1 MNKKAIEPLFFLI
14 FLLYFSPLSSFAQT
28 RCPVGGQVGS
38 AQCLPDEDG
47 AAPPRPTGEW
57 IKTWGA
63 LVSSNKAGGA
73 WSSKGKFTEN
83 EARQDALNRC
93 YSTGVSDC
101 SVDAT
106 YFNQCIAAAASNE
119 LGVDFNTGKDE
130 GIAGKRALSDCE
142 KRSKSIC
149 SVKFTECTDP
159 IFRKY

>member
-1 MNKKAIEPLFFLI
+1 MNKNFIGYLFFI
-14 FLLYFSPLSSFAQT
+14 FSLLYFFSFNVFTQT
-28 RCPVGGQVGS
+28 RCPVGAQVGS
-38 AQCLPDEDG
+38 AQCLPDEEGGG
-47 AAPPRPTGEW
+47 APRPTGEW

-106 YFNQCIAAAASNE
+106 YFNQCIAAAASDDI
-119 LGVDFNTGKDE
+119 GVDFNTGKDE
-130 GIAGKRALSDCE
+130 GVAGKRALSDCE
-142 KRSKSIC
+142 RRSKSQC
-149 SVKFTECTDP
+149 SVKFSECTDP
-159 IFRKY
+159 VFMKY